1 MIEEISD
8 CTGLVLA
15 GGEGSRMHGQ
25 DKGRLPWRHGTLV
38 SHAAQ
43 RFYTLNLPV
52 IISAN
57 RNLERYT
64 EEGLQVVTD
73 HREGYQGP
81 LAALEAGL
89 KEIKTS
95 WLFAIPC
102 DNPALTE
109 NLMMQFWKLKPSS
122 ARAIY
127 ARCGQYRHPICC
139 AIHQSCL
146 LELSAFL
153 DTGQRRVMDW
163 WDHIHASAI
172 DLGEDQEAYF
182 ANTNTPEEFAR
193 LRQLDGQHP

>member
-64 EEGLQVVTD
+64 EEGFQVVTD

-109 NLMMQFWKLKPSS
+109 NLMMKFWKLKPSS